1 MATPVK
7 IESIKDAYRL
17 LAQQTKEVFA
27 AMGTET
33 ITTPTT
39 EDETTKPVTPQ
50 PEEEKVTVGS
60 LLQYL
65 HVATDQTDSLVNELL
80 MSFKGVDYSTKQ
92 KEGIPVNILDKCV
105 NLADKIIT
113 LRNKIQEL
121 KDTVS

>member
-1 MATPVK
+1 MVTPVK
-7 IESIKDAYRL
+7 IASIKDAYRL
-17 LAQQTKEVFA
+17 LAQQTREVFA
-27 AMGTET
+27 TMGTET
-33 ITTPTT
+33 ITTTPEDEAPKPTT
-39 EDETTKPVTPQ
+39 LQ

-92 KEGIPVNILDKCV
+92 KEEIPVNILDKCI

-113 LRNKIQEL
+113 LRNKVQEL